1 MQIIAK
7 ALCTSN
13 FLLEE
18 LYLERNTLLKR
29 HQEGAIVAGIVSDY
43 FFARYGHLH
52 TLVVAHMYFSD
63 ANAVLLGAALGSNAV
78 LQKLDLHG
86 NLLCDGAAVAIA
98 NDGLAHNKSLRYL
111 NLAENAIGSVGAKA
125 LFRCLSTHNQ
135 SLQTLIL
142 RNNRLMSDVM
152 PSLIEAWQVNAVIEI
167 VDLSGNLINYSYLE
181 EQ

>member
-1 MQIIAK
+1 
-7 ALCTSN
+7 
-13 FLLEE
+13 
-18 LYLERNTLLKR
+18 
-29 HQEGAIVAGIVSDY
+29 
-43 FFARYGHLH
+43 
-52 TLVVAHMYFSD
+52 MYFSD
-63 ANAVLLGAALGSNAV
+63 ANAVLLGAALGSNTV

-111 NLAENAIGSVGAKA
+111 NLAENAIGSIGAKA

-167 VDLSGNLINYSYLE
+167 VDLPGNLINYSYLE
-181 EQ
+181 EIRAATAERCEITASRENLELRLLLARKRFAGRDGSSPMGRKVLAAD